1 MVKVGAMK
9 TKMQVVSG
17 ALILL
22 GLVPGVSWGGR
33 GASASATAGASQ
45 RAAEQPMLL
54 AMKGEATP
62 TPRLVLTTSG
72 NPAYSAYSPQPDVYV
87 IDLAQTSK
95 ANDLVVPTNLPSVV
109 ASVSVDQAIELG
121 RPLTRVT
128 LRFNKPYAPTSAID
142 GGVLTVSFGA
152 DAAPAV
158 ASAPEVALPPAVEAP
173 AVDTTPADVSTTVE
187 VPVAAT
193 PEPVHQAVVKEEVV
207 RTTAPVTAA
216 TKKATTLTGISVAGS
231 GADLRISL
239 QGNGTIAYKA
249 FRLSNPLR
257 LVVDLQGVKVSPS
270 VKPLN
275 LADPIVKKVRVSQ
288 FKPLPTAVARVVFD
302 LDEMVEYHV
311 ESVAGG
317 VEVAFADAADAR
329 SLTASAELAQASV
342 PQTSVASLQET
353 PAKSEP
359 LPVQVE
365 APKKSAPVATAEN
378 VFSGS
383 PVRDD
388 SRVPDVAVVAPRTRE
403 VINSASPEPAPQTRT
418 TGTTAP
424 VTTSTRMTTPQ
435 STARTTQ
442 PENVFNDQ
450 GGTLATLGG
459 VAAGA
464 SRTLT
469 PGDKVYTGD
478 PIDLN
483 LKDAD
488 IKDVLRTFAQL
499 TGLNIAID
507 PGVTGTVTV
516 EFNDVPW
523 DQALE
528 LILKQNGLTFNLQ
541 GNVMRIGTIDRLAS
555 EQAQIRKL
563 EEDEQLNVPLQ
574 TVIKHLSYAK
584 AVNVQTLL
592 TKMASRR
599 GTIDYDQRTNQI
611 VITEIPSFL
620 TTMLNLIDTVDIPT
634 PQVMIEARVVETTKT
649 FSRQLGI
656 SLGSSAAFD
665 PSLGT
670 GTGLVFPNRIFAQ
683 TLSGLN
689 FSAGNPVLSLTM
701 SNVLGTF
708 DLDVVLSA
716 AENEGLARIVSA
728 PKITTQDN
736 QAAEIQSGI
745 QIPIQT
751 RVNQTVTVSYVDATL
766 RLSVTPQITAQDT
779 VIMDITVQKTQ
790 PLPGVNV
797 AGGNNAPLSTRRATT
812 KLMVRDGGTT
822 VIGGIYQSSEN
833 RGQDRLPFVSDIPII
848 GNLFKNHR
856 FESTHDELLIFIT
869 PRIVRNA

>member
-9 TKMQVVSG
+9 RKMHIVGG

-22 GLVPGVSWGGR
+22 GFGFSSVSTAAR
-33 GASASATAGASQ
+33 VAPASAKATANADQPLLVGM
-45 RAAEQPMLL
+45 RA
-54 AMKGEATP
+54 EATP
-62 TPRLVLTTSG
+62 SPRLVLTTSG

-95 ANDLVVPTNLPSVV
+95 ASDLATPSNLPPVV

-128 LRFNKPYAPTSAID
+128 LRFMKPYAPTASMEN
-142 GGVLTVSFGA
+142 GTLTVSFPA
-152 DAAPAV
+152 DSATAATEASNSIAPATPAPAPAV
-158 ASAPEVALPPAVEAP
+158 EKPIDVVTEIQTLPAVTEISASKP
-173 AVDTTPADVSTTVE
+173 AVA
-187 VPVAAT
+187 
-193 PEPVHQAVVKEEVV
+193 
-207 RTTAPVTAA
+207 TAPVSTPTKHA
-216 TKKATTLTGISVAGS
+216 TVLTGITVS
-231 GADLRISL
+231 GAASDLRVSL
-239 QGNGTIAYKA
+239 NGDGTMEYTA

-257 LVVDLQGVKVSPS
+257 LVVDVKGVRVAST
-270 VKPLN
+270 VKPVN
-275 LADPIVKKVRVSQ
+275 LSDPIVKKVRVSQ
-288 FKPLPTAVARVVFD
+288 FKPMPQGVARVVFD
-302 LDEMVEYHV
+302 LDEMVEYRIDK
-311 ESVAGG
+311 SATG
-317 VEVAFADAADAR
+317 VDIAFADAAQ
-329 SLTASAELAQASV
+329 TPSAAAIADSEV
-342 PQTSVASLQET
+342 VA
-353 PAKSEP
+353 
-359 LPVQVE
+359 PVVKAE
-365 APKKSAPVATAEN
+365 SKPIAPAPKPVATAKKADD
-378 VFSGS
+378 VFAGA
-383 PVRDD
+383 PIADGRA
-388 SRVPDVAVVAPRTRE
+388 PDIAVVAPVDRAHTRE

-418 TGTTAP
+418 TGTKAP
-424 VTTSTRMTTPQ
+424 VTTSTRTSTPQ

-442 PENVFNDQ
+442 PENVFTDQ
-450 GGTLATLGG
+450 TTGTTTPSSSTLATLGG
-459 VAAGA
+459 VAAGS

-469 PGDKVYTGD
+469 PGEKVYTGD

-507 PGVTGTVTV
+507 PGVAGTVTV

-528 LILKQNGLTFNLQ
+528 LILKQNGLTFSLQ
-541 GNVMRIGTIDRLAS
+541 GNVMRIGTIERLAA

-584 AVNVQTLL
+584 AANVQTLL
-592 TKMASRR
+592 QKMASRR
-599 GTIDYDQRTNQI
+599 GTIDNDPRTNQI

-656 SLGSSAAFD
+656 SLGSSATFD

-670 GTGLVFPNRIFAQ
+670 GTGLVFPNRIFAETGGALNLLNGPTALSF
-683 TLSGLN
+683 TLQ
-689 FSAGNPVLSLTM
+689 
-701 SNVLGTF
+701 NVLGTF

-728 PKITTQDN
+728 PKVTTQDN

-822 VIGGIYQSSEN
+822 VIGGIYQASEN
-833 RGQDRLPFVSDIPII
+833 RAQDRVPFVSDIPIL
-848 GNLFKNHR
+848 GNLFKNR
-856 FESTHDELLIFIT
+856 TISSNHDELLIFIT
-869 PRIVRNA
+869 PRIVRNT